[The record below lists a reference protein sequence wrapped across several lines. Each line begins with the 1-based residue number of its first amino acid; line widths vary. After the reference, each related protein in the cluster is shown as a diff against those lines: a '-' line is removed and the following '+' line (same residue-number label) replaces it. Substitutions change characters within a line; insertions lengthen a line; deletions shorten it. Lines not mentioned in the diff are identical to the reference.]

1 MKGDGN
7 IKILRFIGAGY
18 NNTYQVKIKIYHNNE
33 LIFEGITYN
42 GKIEVDLREKNIYII
57 EATMINER
65 IKTYLYV
72 TKRCI
77 YTFVFPH
84 VLYNNTRTIT
94 ISLVDLY
101 YNLPIERGEI
111 FLWQNQ

>member
-42 GKIEVDLREKNIYII
+42 GKIEVCLKENEIYKI
-57 EATMINER
+57 ETCFLNKITS
-65 IKTYLYV
+65 TYLYV
-72 TKRCI
+72 RKKSI
-77 YTFVFPH
+77 YTFILEH
-84 VLYNNTRTIT
+84 TLYKTIT
-94 ISLVDLY
+94 ISLVDFY
-101 YNLPIERGEI
+101 YNLPIKRGEI
-111 FLWQNQ
+111 FLWQRQ